1 MDVIG
6 LLLGLC
12 LVWAFGIACVA
23 AMPRKAGGVQE
34 TGRIAWVI
42 GAGGLTGL
50 LVATLLLRLLS
61 LIGVHFSAA
70 AIALPLLA
78 ATLALG
84 GWTIRRGTRVT
95 RDSLRDVSFKAL
107 TDLSG
112 RSQNG
117 AARTLWRLLLA
128 WLVLRAAL
136 LFIEVATHPLY
147 PWDAWTQW
155 ATKAR
160 VWYELGRIVP
170 FEHTDAWLAAGGA
183 AYFDAAPNYPG
194 TIALMQVLAGNFL
207 GRWDD
212 TLMNLPFWML
222 AVAFAFAVY
231 GALREMGFAPTG
243 ALAGTWLVSS
253 FPLANTH
260 VALAGYA
267 DLPLA
272 IFFCVAILAC
282 ARWIRTREPA
292 DAALALLM
300 LAALPLLKVP
310 GRIWALLAAPA
321 LIVGAL
327 PRLGPRVVGAGF
339 AIALFGLLL
348 LAQTNPVL
356 MGYQLHLDF
365 APDWEAL
372 ANSFF
377 LYDNWHLLWYGAI
390 ATAVL
395 GRRQLMSPQVAPL
408 TVVVA
413 AGVAFVAFV
422 LLFTHARDWLSDQST
437 VNRATLH
444 LAPLVTLWM
453 LAVFREWMRTL
464 ERPVPTP
471 APAAEATEESRVR
484 KVGSDSTFFGEMTNG
499 GRVPRKVESDPTFR
513 V

>member
-23 AMPRKAGGVQE
+23 ALPRKAEGVRE
-34 TGRIAWVI
+34 AGRTAWMI
-42 GAGGLTGL
+42 GAGGLAGL
-50 LVATLLLRLLS
+50 FVATLLLRLLS
-61 LIGVHFSAA
+61 LAGVHFSAI

-84 GWTIRRGTRVT
+84 GWTIRRGRRGMRNSF
-95 RDSLRDVSFKAL
+95 RDSLRNSSLKVF

-112 RSQNG
+112 RSQEG
-117 AARTLWRLLLA
+117 ADRTLWRLLLA

-136 LFIEVATHPLY
+136 LFTEVATHPLY

-170 FEHTDAWLAAGGA
+170 FERTDAWLAAGGA
-183 AYFDAAPNYPG
+183 AYFDAGPNYPG

-231 GALREMGFAPTG
+231 GALREMEFTPMG

-253 FPLANTH
+253 LPLANTH

-272 IFFCVAILAC
+272 MYFCVAILAC
-282 ARWIRTREPA
+282 VRWVRAREPA

-310 GRIWALLAAPA
+310 GRIWALLALPA
-321 LIVGAL
+321 LIVGVL
-327 PRLGPRVVGAGF
+327 PRLGPRLVGAGF

-348 LAQTNPVL
+348 LAQTSPVL
-356 MGYQLHLDF
+356 MGYHLHLDF

-390 ATAVL
+390 AAAVL
-395 GRRQLMSPQVAPL
+395 GRRQLLSPQVAPL

-413 AGVAFVAFV
+413 GGVIFVGFV
-422 LLFTHARDWLSDQST
+422 LLFTNARDWLSDQST

-464 ERPVPTP
+464 EDPPLPSTR
-471 APAAEATEESRVR
+471 AAEAAETLPNASPSAAAVR
-484 KVGSDSTFFGEMTNG
+484 
-499 GRVPRKVESDPTFR
+499 
-513 V
+513 